1 MKEEI
6 CSSELLAQKLQH
18 INSLFLLARRTL
30 DSNDS
35 SIFMD
40 EVIDLLGVCAQM
52 TQECENLRQRID
64 VDLYQKSSKYYDL
77 VAHK

>member
-1 MKEEI
+1 MKDEI

-18 INSLFLLARRTL
+18 INSLFQLARRTL

-40 EVIDLLGVCAQM
+40 EVIDLLGAGAQM